1 MNKKNISLFI
11 GILILAAGAAF
22 YDYPMGWD
30 RGADYLTNKIHQTPF
45 PWAKQVVIPHFWN
58 KPYVLGL
65 DVAGGAH
72 LVYKAD
78 VSKVPSGDQVSTMD
92 GLKNVIERRV
102 NVFGVSE
109 PRVETQKVGDSWRLV
124 VELAGVKDIS
134 AAIKAIGTTPYLE
147 FREEG
152 VEPIVVGESGVVDL
166 KDTQGFKA
174 TNLTGKYL
182 SRASLD
188 FDQTTFQ
195 PTVQLQFN
203 DEGSK
208 LFEEITGRNVRKRV
222 AIAID
227 GVIISAPVVNE
238 KIIGGRAVISGNFG
252 LDEAKRLV
260 SNLNAGAL
268 PVPIDLIAQQTVG
281 ASLGESALQ
290 HSVKAGVIGLAVVFL
305 FMILYYRSLG
315 FFASLALLIYT
326 VLVLAIFK
334 TIPVT
339 ITLAGVAGFVL
350 SIGMAVDANIL
361 IFERVKEERKR
372 GRGRAQAIEE
382 GFLRAWTSIRD
393 SNVSTI
399 ITSFVLYTF
408 TTSIVQGFAL
418 TLLIG
423 VLVSMFTA
431 ITVTRTMLRIFL
443 KA

>member
-1 MNKKNISLFI
+1 MQKKNIFILFVI
-11 GILILAAGAAF
+11 FVLALGATF
-22 YDYPMGWD
+22 YDYPQGWD
-30 RGADYLTNKIHQTPF
+30 KGADYLTEKIRQAPF
-45 PWAKQVVIPHFWN
+45 AWAKQITIPHFLN

-78 VSKVPSGDQVSTMD
+78 VSQVPFGDQASTMD

-102 NVFGVSE
+102 NIFGVSE

-124 VELAGVKDIS
+124 VELAGVKDVG
-134 AAIKAIGTTPYLE
+134 AAIRAIGTTPYLE

-152 VEPIVVGESGVVDL
+152 VQPILLDESRVVEI

-203 DEGSK
+203 SDGAK
-208 LFEEITGRNVRKRV
+208 LFEEITARNVGKRV

-227 GVIISAPVVNE
+227 GAIISAPVVNE
-238 KIIGGRAVISGNFG
+238 KIIGGQAVISGNFG
-252 LDEAKRLV
+252 LDEAKALV

-281 ASLGESALQ
+281 ASLGESALAR
-290 HSVKAGVIGLAVVFL
+290 SVKAGFIGLAVIFI
-305 FMILYYRSLG
+305 FMILYYRTLG
-315 FFASLALLIYT
+315 FFASVALLIYT
-326 VLVLAIFK
+326 VLVLAMFK

-339 ITLAGVAGFVL
+339 LTLAGIAGFVL

-361 IFERVKEERKR
+361 IFERIKEERRKGK
-372 GRGRAQAIEE
+372 GRTQAIEE
-382 GFLRAWTSIRD
+382 GFSRAWTSIRD

-399 ITSFVLYTF
+399 ITSLVLYTF

>member
-11 GILILAAGAAF
+11 VILSIAALAAF

-30 RGADYLTNKIHQTPF
+30 RGADYLTGKIHQAPF
-45 PWAKQVVIPHFWN
+45 AWAQKVAIPHFLN

-78 VSKVPSGDQVSTMD
+78 VSKVPSGDQASTMS
-92 GLKNVIERRV
+92 GLQNVIERRV
-102 NVFGVSE
+102 NIFGVSE

-124 VELAGVKDIS
+124 VELAGVKDVG
-134 AAIKAIGTTPYLE
+134 AAIAAIGSTPYLE

-152 VEPIVVGESGVVDL
+152 VEPSTVSASGTVEING
-166 KDTQGFKA
+166 TQGFKA

-188 FDQTTFQ
+188 FDKTTFQ

-203 DEGSK
+203 NEGAK
-208 LFEEITGRNVRKRV
+208 LFEDITARNVKKRV

-238 KIIGGRAVISGNFG
+238 KIVGGQAVISGNFS
-252 LDEAKRLV
+252 LDEAKKLV
-260 SNLNAGAL
+260 ANLNAGAL
-268 PVPIDLIAQQTVG
+268 PVPIDLISQQTVG
-281 ASLGESALQ
+281 ASLGESALR
-290 HSVKAGVIGLAVVFL
+290 HSVKAGFIGLIVVFL
-305 FMILYYRSLG
+305 FMVLYYRSLG

-326 VLVLAIFK
+326 ALVLAIFK

-372 GRGRAQAIEE
+372 GKGGKQAIEE

-399 ITSFVLYTF
+399 ITSLVLYTF

-423 VLVSMFTA
+423 VLISMFTA